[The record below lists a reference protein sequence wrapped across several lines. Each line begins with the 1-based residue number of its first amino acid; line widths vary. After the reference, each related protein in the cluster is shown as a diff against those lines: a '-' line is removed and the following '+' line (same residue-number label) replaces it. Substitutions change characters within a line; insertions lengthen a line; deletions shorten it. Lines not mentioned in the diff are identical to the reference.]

1 MTKAEIQQVKL
12 RFGIIGN
19 NEALMRAIDIAIQV
33 APTDLSVLITGE
45 SGVGKESFPQIIH
58 QYSRRK
64 HGQYIA
70 VNCGAIPEGTIDSEL
85 FGHEKGAFTGAIG
98 ERKGYFGE
106 ADGGTIFL
114 DEVGELP
121 MPTQARL
128 LRVLETGEFI
138 KVGSSK
144 VEKTNVRIVAAT
156 NVNLTQAIADGRFR
170 EDLYYRLNTVP
181 IQVPALRERGED
193 VVLLFRKFASD
204 FAEKYRMPAIQLTE
218 DAKQLLLAYSWPGN
232 VRQLKNITEQI
243 SIIETNREI
252 NASILKNYLPE
263 QNNAQRL
270 PALFGVK
277 NESKS
282 FESEREILYQVLF
295 DMRQDV
301 TELKK
306 LVHEIMTERAAVG
319 SPAVTP
325 AAYYTPAP
333 AVVAS
338 VPAAVPTIIHPS
350 VKPAPAMDDDIQAT
364 EEYVEESLSLDEVEK
379 EMIRKALERHHG
391 KRKSAAKDLN
401 ISERTLY
408 RKIKEYGL
416 D

>member
-19 NEALMRAIDIAIQV
+19 TEALSRAIDVAIQV

-121 MPTQARL
+121 LPTQARV
-128 LRVLETGEFI
+128 LRVLESGEFI

-144 VEKTNVRIVAAT
+144 VQKTDVRIVAAT

-181 IQVPALRERGED
+181 IQIPPLRERGED
-193 VVLLFRKFASD
+193 VLLLFRKFAGD

-218 DAKQLLLAYSWPGN
+218 DAKQVLLAYPWPGN

-252 NASILKNYLPE
+252 NAAILQGYLPV
-263 QNNAQRL
+263 QNTQRL
-270 PALFGVK
+270 PALFGIKDSK
-277 NESKS
+277 N
-282 FESEREILYQVLF
+282 FESEREILYSVLF
-295 DMRQDV
+295 DMRQEV
-301 TELKK
+301 SELKK
-306 LVHEIMTERAAVG
+306 MVHNLMAEKGNV
-319 SPAVTP
+319 SLVTP
-325 AAYYTPAP
+325 VPPA
-333 AVVAS
+333 S
-338 VPAAVPTIIHPS
+338 VPTIIHP
-350 VKPAPAMDDDIQAT
+350 VKAPCPVDDDIQDT
-364 EEYVEESLSLDEVEK
+364 EEYVEESLSLDEVKK
-379 EMIRKALERHHG
+379 EMIRKALEKHHG
-391 KRKSAAKDLN
+391 NRKSAAQDLN